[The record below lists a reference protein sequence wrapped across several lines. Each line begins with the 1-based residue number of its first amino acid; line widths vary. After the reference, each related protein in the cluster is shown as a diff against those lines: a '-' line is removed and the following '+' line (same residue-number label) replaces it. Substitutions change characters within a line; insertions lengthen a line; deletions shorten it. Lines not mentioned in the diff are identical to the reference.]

1 MDALFSVNS
10 LSPDVLLIG
19 QSNDMSVNN
28 TVHFFDYTMTP
39 NNLVQSTTTV
49 KLQVTLFILFDYC
62 IPDLVVPAIN
72 DVKVQMGKNVTTF
85 VDLADISNGNCR
97 YVVELFD

>member
-39 NNLVQSTTTV
+39 NNLV
-49 KLQVTLFILFDYC
+49 
-62 IPDLVVPAIN
+62 
-72 DVKVQMGKNVTTF
+72 
-85 VDLADISNGNCR
+85 
-97 YVVELFD
+97 